1 MKKSRWLT
9 KKILTGEKTVETRWY
24 MTKYKPYDQAK
35 VGETIYFKDAG
46 CPVTVKA
53 TITKV
58 EQFENLNSEKIREIL
73 GKYSHADLWTAEIK
87 QEILDYVANKYYC
100 IIVHLGN
107 PTTVK
112 PFNIDKKWYGA
123 MASWICVDDVEKIKK
138 V

>member
-1 MKKSRWLT
+1 
-9 KKILTGEKTVETRWY
+9 

-73 GKYSHADLWTAEIK
+73 GKYSHADL
-87 QEILDYVANKYYC
+87 
-100 IIVHLGN
+100 
-107 PTTVK
+107 
-112 PFNIDKKWYGA
+112 
-123 MASWICVDDVEKIKK
+123 
-138 V
+138 